1 MTLHTTP
8 LGSWW
13 GRVLFVDVGS
23 GDSHEE
29 ALDWD
34 AARDFI
40 GGRGLGAYYLF
51 KNLAAGTDP
60 LSTDNLLIFAGGP
73 LSGTSCPGSARA
85 AVVTKSPQSG
95 IYTFGITG
103 GELGPALKRS
113 GYDVIIL
120 TGRAEKPVYVE
131 VGPSG
136 ARLRDASHL
145 WGLDTQ
151 ITQELIKSE
160 RRGED
165 LAMTC
170 IGQGG
175 ERLVPYACLINERR
189 ALGRGG
195 AGAVMGSKNVKALVI
210 KKDGPTPPLADPE
223 AFREAARSATAQCR
237 TNPFTSGPLKA
248 YGSVGTV
255 AVTVNGSIMPADNW
269 QRMTP
274 VEQGKNLFGDVLR
287 ERYLVKDVASGE
299 PCTTKCSKLTVVR
312 DGPYAGAFSEGPEYE
327 TVYSLGTA
335 CGIFDLAPIIQADM
349 MCDLYGIDT
358 MSVGVTIAFA
368 MECYE
373 KGLLTREDTDGIDLR
388 FGNADAMVKLVHD
401 AAFRQGFGAKIA
413 LGSRELAAEIGHG
426 SEAFAMHTKGVEV
439 GGYDPRGAKGMALVY
454 GCGPRGGCHH
464 AGGYTVTLEFTD
476 PEIDRYADSGKV
488 PIVLMTRNRRAA
500 AADSGGTCAFLT
512 IGMDNDV
519 LTKMLSAATGNPLT
533 GPDMMLVGER
543 ISMLERVLNV
553 REGLRAADDVI
564 PRRLT
569 EESVPDGPTAGHT
582 VDFDLMRREF
592 YEAGELDPVTSLP
605 TKAKLAKMNL
615 SWVLDDPVV
624 AGIAG

>member
-1 MTLHTTP
+1 MEATP
-8 LGSWW
+8 RGSWW
-13 GRVLFVDVGS
+13 GRVLFVDVGT
-23 GDSHEE
+23 GETREE
-29 ALDWD
+29 ALDWE

-40 GGRGLGAYYLF
+40 GGRGLAAFYLF
-51 KNLAAGTDP
+51 KHLVPGTDP
-60 LSTDNLLIFAGGP
+60 LSPENPLIFAGGP
-73 LSGTSCPGSARA
+73 LSGTSCPGSARG
-85 AVVTKSPQSG
+85 AVATKSPQSG

-113 GYDVIIL
+113 GYDVIII
-120 TGRAEKPVYVE
+120 TGKAENPVYVE
-131 VGPSG
+131 VGPGG
-136 ARLRDASHL
+136 AKLRSASHL

-151 ITQELIKSE
+151 LTQEMIKSE

-210 KKDGPTPPLADPE
+210 KKDGPTAPLADPA
-223 AFREAARSATAQCR
+223 AFREAARNAMAQCR

-248 YGSVGTV
+248 YGSVSTV
-255 AVTVNGSIMPADNW
+255 AVAVNGAIMPADNW

-274 VEQGKNLFGDVLR
+274 VEEGKNLFGDVLR
-287 ERYLVKDVASGE
+287 EKFLVKDVVSGE
-299 PCTTKCSKLTVVR
+299 PCNAKCSKLTLVR
-312 DGPYAGAFSEGPEYE
+312 EGPYAGAFTEGPEYE
-327 TVYSLGTA
+327 TVYALGTA

-373 KGLLTREDTDGIDLR
+373 KGLITKQDTGGIDLH
-388 FGNADAMVKLVHD
+388 FGNADAMVQLVHD
-401 AAFRQGFGAKIA
+401 AAFRRGFGEKIA
-413 LGSRELAAEIGHG
+413 RGSREMAAEIGQG
-426 SEAFAMHTKGVEV
+426 SEAFAMHTKGIEI
-439 GGYDPRGAKGMALVY
+439 GGYDPRGAKGMALVF

-464 AGGYTVTLEFTD
+464 AGGYTVTLEFTNPD
-476 PEIDRYADSGKV
+476 IDRYADSGKV

-512 IGMDNDV
+512 VGMDNDT
-519 LTKMLSAATGNPLT
+519 LAGMISAATGNSLT
-533 GPDMMLVGER
+533 PADMMLAGER

-564 PRRLT
+564 PPRLLT
-569 EESVPDGPTAGHT
+569 ESVPDGPTAGHL

-592 YEAGELDPVTSLP
+592 YEASELDPETSLP
-605 TKAKLAKMNL
+605 SKEKLAKMNL
-615 SWVLDDPVV
+615 TWVLDDPIV
-624 AGIAG
+624 AALAR

>member
-1 MTLHTTP
+1 MEATP
-8 LGSWW
+8 HGSWW
-13 GRVLFVDVGS
+13 GRVLFVDVGT
-23 GDSHEE
+23 GVTREE
-29 ALDWD
+29 ALNWD
-34 AARDFI
+34 AARDLI

-51 KNLAAGTDP
+51 KHLPPGTDP
-60 LSTDNLLIFAGGP
+60 LGADNPLIFAGGP
-73 LSGTSCPGSARA
+73 LSGTSCPGSARG

-131 VGPSG
+131 VGPGG
-136 ARLRDASHL
+136 AKLRDATHL

-151 ITQELIKSE
+151 LTQELIKKE

-195 AGAVMGSKNVKALVI
+195 PGAVMGSKNVKALVI
-210 KKDGPTPPLADPE
+210 KKNGPTPPLADPV
-223 AFREAARSATAQCR
+223 AFREAARNATAQCR
-237 TNPFTSGPLKA
+237 ANPFTSGPLKA
-248 YGSVGTV
+248 YGTVSTV
-255 AVTVNGSIMPADNW
+255 AVTVNGAIMPADNW
-269 QRMTP
+269 QRMTT
-274 VEQGKNLFGDVLR
+274 VEEGKNLFGDVLR
-287 ERYLVKDVASGE
+287 EKFLAKDVASGE
-299 PCTTKCSKLTVVR
+299 PCNSKCSKLTVVKE
-312 DGPYAGAFSEGPEYE
+312 GPYAGASTEGPEYE
-327 TVYSLGTA
+327 TIYALGTG

-358 MSVGVTIAFA
+358 MAVGVTIAFA

-373 KGLLTREDTDGIDLR
+373 KGLITKRDTGGIDLR
-388 FGNADAMVKLVHD
+388 FGNADAMVKLVHE
-401 AAFRQGFGAKIA
+401 AAFRQGFGEKIA
-413 LGSRELAAEIGHG
+413 MGCRALAAEIGQG

-464 AGGYTVTLEFTD
+464 AGGYTVTLEFTNPD
-476 PEIDRYADSGKV
+476 IDRYADSGKV

-512 IGMDNDV
+512 VGMDNDV
-519 LTKMLSAATGNPLT
+519 LTGMLSAATGNSLT
-533 GPDMMLVGER
+533 APEMMLAGER

-553 REGLRAADDVI
+553 REGLRAADDVV

-569 EESVPDGPTAGHT
+569 EESVSEGPTAGHV
-582 VDFDLMRREF
+582 VDFDLMRTEF
-592 YEAGELDPVTSLP
+592 YQASELDPVTSLP
-605 TKAKLAKMNL
+605 TKEKLAKMNL
-615 SWVLDDPVV
+615 TWVLDDPVV
-624 AGIAG
+624 AALAG

>member
-1 MTLHTTP
+1 METTP
-8 LGSWW
+8 RDSWW
-13 GRVLFVDVGS
+13 GQVLFVDVRT
-23 GDSHEE
+23 GDAREE
-29 ALDWD
+29 DLDWD

-51 KNLAAGTDP
+51 KHLAPGTDP
-60 LSTDNLLIFAGGP
+60 LSPDNLLIFAGGP
-73 LSGTSCPGSARA
+73 LSGTSCPGSARG

-120 TGRAEKPVYVE
+120 TGKAETPVYVE
-131 VGPSG
+131 VGPNG
-136 ARLRDASHL
+136 ATLRDASHL

-151 ITQELIKSE
+151 ITQEMIKHE

-195 AGAVMGSKNVKALVI
+195 AGCVMGSKNVKALVI
-210 KKDGPTPPLADPE
+210 KKGGPTPPVADPQ
-223 AFREAARSATAQCR
+223 AFREAVRSATAQCR
-237 TNPFTSGPLKA
+237 TNPFTSGPLKT

-287 ERYLVKDVASGE
+287 EKYLVKDVASGE
-299 PCTTKCSKLTVVR
+299 PCATKCSKLTVVR
-312 DGPYAGAFSEGPEYE
+312 EGPFAGAFSEGPEYE

-373 KGLLTREDTDGIDLR
+373 KGLLTKEDTGGIDLR

-413 LGSRELAAEIGHG
+413 IGSRALAAEIGHG
-426 SEAFAMHTKGVEV
+426 SEAFAMHTKGVEM

-464 AGGYTVTLEFTD
+464 AGGYTVTLEFTNAD
-476 PEIDRYADSGKV
+476 IDRYADSGKV
-488 PIVLMTRNRRAA
+488 HIVLMTRNRRAA

-519 LTKMLSAATGNPLT
+519 LVAMLSAATGNALT
-533 GPDMMLVGER
+533 GADMMLAGER

-582 VDFDLMRREF
+582 VDFDLMRKEF
-592 YEAGELDPVTSLP
+592 YEASDLDPITSMP
-605 TKAKLAKMNL
+605 TKEKLAKMNL

>member
-1 MTLHTTP
+1 METTP
-8 LGSWW
+8 QGSWW
-13 GRVLFVDVGS
+13 GRVLFVDVGT
-23 GDSHEE
+23 GDTREE
-29 ALDWD
+29 ALDRD
-34 AARDFI
+34 AVRDFI

-51 KNLAAGTDP
+51 KHLTPGTDP
-60 LSTDNLLIFAGGP
+60 LGPDNPLIFAGGP

-95 IYTFGITG
+95 IYTFAITG
-103 GELGPALKRS
+103 GDLGPALKRS

-120 TGRAEKPVYVE
+120 TGKADKPVYVD
-131 VGPSG
+131 VGPGG
-136 ARLRDASHL
+136 AKLRDASHL

-151 ITQELIKSE
+151 ITQELIKKE

-195 AGAVMGSKNVKALVI
+195 PGAVMGSKNVKALVI
-210 KKDGPTPPLADPE
+210 KKDGPTPPLADPV
-223 AFREAARSATAQCR
+223 AFREAARNATAQCR
-237 TNPFTSGPLKA
+237 ANPFTSGPLKA
-248 YGSVGTV
+248 YGTVSTV
-255 AVTVNGSIMPADNW
+255 AVTVNGAIMPADNW

-287 ERYLVKDVASGE
+287 EKFLAKDVASGM
-299 PCTTKCSKLTVVR
+299 PCNSKCSKLTVVK
-312 DGPYAGAFSEGPEYE
+312 DGPYAGASTEGPEYE
-327 TVYSLGTA
+327 TIYALGTG

-373 KGLLTREDTDGIDLR
+373 KGLITKEDTGGIDLR
-388 FGNADAMVKLVHD
+388 FGNADAMVKLVHE
-401 AAFRQGFGAKIA
+401 AAFRQGFGEKIA
-413 LGSRELAAEIGHG
+413 IGCRDLAAEIGQG

-464 AGGYTVTLEFTD
+464 AGGYTVTLEFTNPD
-476 PEIDRYADSGKV
+476 IDRYADSGKV

-500 AADSGGTCAFLT
+500 AADSGGTCAFLVV
-512 IGMDNDV
+512 GMDNDV
-519 LTKMLSAATGNPLT
+519 LAGMLSAATGNPLT
-533 GPDMMLVGER
+533 VPEMMLAGER

-564 PRRLT
+564 PRRLI

-582 VDFDLMRREF
+582 VDFDLMREEF
-592 YEAGELDPVTSLP
+592 YEASELDPVTSLP
-605 TKAKLAKMNL
+605 TKEKLAKMNL

-624 AGIAG
+624 AGLAG

>member
-1 MTLHTTP
+1 MEATP
-8 LGSWW
+8 RGSWW
-13 GRVLFVDVGS
+13 GRILFVDVGT
-23 GDSHEE
+23 GETREE

-51 KNLAAGTDP
+51 KHLVPGTDP
-60 LSTDNLLIFAGGP
+60 LSPDNPLIFAGSP
-73 LSGTSCPGSARA
+73 MSGTSCPGSARG

-95 IYTFGITG
+95 IYTFAITG

-120 TGRAEKPVYVE
+120 TGKAEKPVYVE
-131 VGPSG
+131 VGPDG
-136 ARLRDASHL
+136 AELRDASHL

-151 ITQELIKSE
+151 LTQELIKKE

-165 LAMTC
+165 LAITC

-195 AGAVMGSKNVKALVI
+195 PGAVMGSKNVKALVI
-210 KKDGPTPPLADPE
+210 KKDGPAAPLADPV
-223 AFREAARSATAQCR
+223 AFREAARNATFQCR
-237 TNPFTSGPLKA
+237 DNPFTSGPLKTF
-248 YGSVGTV
+248 GTVSTV
-255 AVTVNGSIMPADNW
+255 AVTVNGAIMPADNW
-269 QRMTP
+269 QRMTT
-274 VEQGKNLFGDVLR
+274 VEEGKNLFGNVLR
-287 ERYLVKDVASGE
+287 EKFLVKDVASGE
-299 PCTTKCSKLTVVR
+299 PCNIKCSKITVVK
-312 DGPYAGAFSEGPEYE
+312 DGPFAGASTEGPEYE
-327 TVYSLGTA
+327 TIYAFGTG
-335 CGIFDLAPIIQADM
+335 CGIFDFAPIIQADV

-358 MSVGVTIAFA
+358 MSVGVTIMFA

-373 KGLLTREDTDGIDLR
+373 KGLITKEDTGGIDLR
-388 FGNADAMVKLVHD
+388 FGNAEAMVKLVHD
-401 AAFRQGFGAKIA
+401 AAFRQGFGEKIA
-413 LGSRELAAEIGHG
+413 RGCRALAAEIGQG

-464 AGGYTVTLEFTD
+464 AGGYTVQLEFTNPD
-476 PEIDRYADSGKV
+476 IDRYADSGKA

-512 IGMDNDV
+512 VGMDNDV
-519 LTKMLSAATGNPLT
+519 LAGMLSAATGNPLT
-533 GPDMMLVGER
+533 VQDMMLAGER

-564 PRRLT
+564 PRRLI
-569 EESVPDGPTAGHT
+569 EESVPDGPTAGHM
-582 VDFDLMRREF
+582 VDWDLMHREF
-592 YEAGELDPVTSLP
+592 YQASELDPITSLP
-605 TKAKLAKMNL
+605 TKDKLAKMNL
-615 SWVLDDPVV
+615 TWVLDDPVV
-624 AGIAG
+624 AALAG